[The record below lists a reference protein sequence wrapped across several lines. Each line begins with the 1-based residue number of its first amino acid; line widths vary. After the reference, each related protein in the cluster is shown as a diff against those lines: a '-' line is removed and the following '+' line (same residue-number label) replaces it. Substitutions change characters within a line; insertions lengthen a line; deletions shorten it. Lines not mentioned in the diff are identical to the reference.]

1 MRIEYIRSITLKNIW
16 ALRLKQ
22 LNLGKHKITIFC
34 TALHYDKI
42 NLLHLLIN
50 EREREGFEL

>member
-16 ALRLKQ
+16 ALRPKQ

-34 TALHYDKI
+34 TALHYDNI

-50 EREREGFEL
+50 EREGFEL